1 MPPWNTNVEE
11 AKREL
16 LRIAKSLVKLL
27 RPQFLVAGLFLNL
40 LSAAVAAHLGPDVS
54 LAKLLTFGI

>member
-1 MPPWNTNVEE
+1 MEE

>member
-1 MPPWNTNVEE
+1 MPPWNIRVEE
-11 AKREL
+11 ARRDL
-16 LRIAKSLVKLL
+16 LGIVKSHVRLL
-27 RPQFLVAGLFLNL
+27 GPQFLVAGLFLNL